1 MRASSLTSAP
11 TRVSRWRTTGCITE
25 NSETAE
31 RNRKT
36 LLPTTGLAKVRSEQR
51 PPHSPMF
58 FRRIVKRQRG
68 ETVQTTIRSFCLSN
82 EEVHRPEGEQN
93 LDDEKNTRPEV
104 NSQHLIYL
112 TIAADVADNC
122 LSVLLLLF
130 FTFFIS
136 NVCEIIAPLIKNS
149 VGLNK
154 YIVNISN
161 ISATN
166 LL

>member
-11 TRVSRWRTTGCITE
+11 TGVSRLENATGCITE

-36 LLPTTGLAKVRSEQR
+36 LLPTIAELAKVRSEQR

-58 FRRIVKRQRG
+58 LRRIVKRRRG
-68 ETVQTTIRSFCLSN
+68 ETVQTTSRSFCLSN

-112 TIAADVADNC
+112 TIAADNC
-122 LSVLLLLF
+122 LSVLLILF

-136 NVCEIIAPLIKNS
+136 NVCEIIALLIKNS
-149 VGLNK
+149 IIL
-154 YIVNISN
+154 
-161 ISATN
+161 
-166 LL
+166 